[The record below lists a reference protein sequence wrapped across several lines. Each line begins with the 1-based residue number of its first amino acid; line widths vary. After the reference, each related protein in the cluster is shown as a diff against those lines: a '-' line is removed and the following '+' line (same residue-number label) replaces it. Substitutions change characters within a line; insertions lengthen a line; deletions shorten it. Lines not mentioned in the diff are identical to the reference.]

1 MSQFKELLVFGTARF
16 LDSVYA
22 RSFVGPLQGTAA
34 RAIADNLGQTI
45 DETYIK
51 DISGDGTSE
60 TTTFTMGDGTEKTF
74 TTKNTQVTV
83 VDNLASDSATDALSA
98 KQGKALDT
106 RLQAVEASTTWT
118 CWDPAEP
125 EEPAAG

>member
-1 MSQFKELLVFGTARF
+1 MSQFKELLVFGTSRF

-22 RSFVGPLQGTAA
+22 KKFIGPLEGTAH
-34 RAIADNLGQTI
+34 RAIADNLGQQI
-45 DETYIK
+45 DSTSIK

-60 TTTFTMGDGTEKTF
+60 EITFTMGDGTTKTF

-83 VDNLASDSATDALSA
+83 VNNLTSDSTTDALSA
-98 KQGKALDT
+98 AQGKALDT

-118 CWDPAEP
+118 SWDPAP
-125 EEPAAG
+125 EEQAG

>member
-1 MSQFKELLVFGTARF
+1 MSQFKELLVFGTSRF

-22 RSFVGPLQGTAA
+22 KKFIGPVEGTAD

-51 DISGDGTSE
+51 DISGDGSSE
-60 TTTFTMGDGTEKTF
+60 TITFTMGDGTTKTF

-83 VDNLASDSATDALSA
+83 VDNLASDSTTDALSA
-98 KQGKALDT
+98 AQGKALNT
-106 RLQAVEASTTWT
+106 RLTAVENSTTWT
-118 CWDPAEP
+118 SWDPEP
-125 EEPAAG
+125 QEEAG